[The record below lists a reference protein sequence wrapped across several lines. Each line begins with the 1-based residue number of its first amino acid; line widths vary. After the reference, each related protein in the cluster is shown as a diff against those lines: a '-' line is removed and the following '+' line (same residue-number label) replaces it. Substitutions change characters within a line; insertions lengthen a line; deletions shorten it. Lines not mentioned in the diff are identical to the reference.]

1 MSLIEN
7 SITWKDLEWLKSLSD
22 LPLLIKGVVRSDDAE
37 KALEFGADGIVVSN
51 HGGRQLDTSPAT
63 IEALPAITQVVE
75 GRIPVLLDG
84 GVRRGIDVLKALA
97 LGAQAV
103 LLGRP
108 ILWGLA
114 ARGEDGVV
122 EVLEMFRRELDLAMA
137 LCGTPT
143 LADIGPDL
151 FG

>member
-1 MSLIEN
+1 MIFAR
-7 SITWKDLEWLKSLSD
+7 T
-22 LPLLIKGVVRSDDAE
+22 
-37 KALEFGADGIVVSN
+37 
-51 HGGRQLDTSPAT
+51 T

-75 GRIPVLLDG
+75 DRIPVLLDG
-84 GVRRGIDVLKALA
+84 GVRRGIDVVKALA

-114 ARGEDGVV
+114 ARGEEGVV
-122 EVLEMFRRELDLAMA
+122 DVLEMFRRELDLAMA